1 MPILVTGTA
10 GFIGFWVAR
19 RLLAKGETVIGLDIV
34 NDYYDTRLKEARL
47 DILKKEA
54 GFTEVRMD
62 LADRKGLME
71 LLASQKPDRVINLA
85 AQAGVRYSVEN
96 PFAYV
101 DSNLVG
107 FVNLLEGCKQ
117 YGVGHLVYASTSSVY
132 GANTAMPFHEGQVTA
147 HQMSLYAATKK
158 ANEVMAHS
166 YAHLHG
172 LPCTG
177 LRFFTVYGPWGR
189 PDMALFKW
197 TKAILE
203 GRPIDVF
210 NNGEMSRDFTYID
223 DIAESIVRI
232 VDIPATI
239 DPHWDPAAPT
249 TGASGIAP
257 YRLYNIGRG
266 EPRALMDYLR
276 VIEDTLG
283 RKAEINFL
291 PMQMGDVAATWADT
305 SALERTTGYKPG
317 IDIDVGVRQFVEW
330 YQAYY
335 SNGR

>member
-10 GFIGFWVAR
+10 GFIGFHVAR
-19 RLLAKGETVIGLDIV
+19 RLLARGETVLGLDVV

-47 DILKKEA
+47 DILRQEA

-62 LADRKGLME
+62 LADRDGLMN
-71 LLASQKPDRVINLA
+71 LLQTHKPDRVINLA

-107 FVNLLEGCKQ
+107 FVNLLEGCKRH
-117 YGVGHLVYASTSSVY
+117 GVGHLVYASTSSVY
-132 GANTAMPFHEGQVTA
+132 GANAAMPFHEGQVTA

-203 GRPIDVF
+203 GRSIDVY
-210 NNGEMSRDFTYID
+210 NNGDMSRDFTYID
-223 DIAESIVRI
+223 DIVESIVRI
-232 VDIPATI
+232 VDIPATP
-239 DPHWDPAAPT
+239 DPSWRADDPA
-249 TGASGIAP
+249 TGTSGIAP
-257 YRLYNIGRG
+257 YRIYNIGRG
-266 EPRALMDYLR
+266 EPQALMEYLR
-276 VIEDTLG
+276 IIEDTLG

-305 SALERTTGYKPG
+305 SALEKATGYKPSVG
-317 IDIDVGVRQFVEW
+317 IDVGVRRFVEW
-330 YQAYY
+330 YRAYY
-335 SNGR
+335 GV

>member
-10 GFIGFWVAR
+10 GFIGFHTAR
-19 RLLAKGETVIGLDIV
+19 RLLARGEEVIGLDIV

-47 DILKKEA
+47 DILKRET

-62 LADRKGLME
+62 LADRDGVLGLFE
-71 LLASQKPDRVINLA
+71 THGFAKVINLA

-107 FVNLLEGCKQ
+107 FVNILEACKRS
-117 YGVGHLVYASTSSVY
+117 GTGHLVYASTSSVF
-132 GANTAMPFHEGQVTA
+132 GANAAMPFHEGQTTA

-166 YAHLHG
+166 YAHLFG

-197 TKAILE
+197 AKAILA
-203 GRPIDVF
+203 GQPIEVF
-210 NNGEMSRDFTYID
+210 NNGEMSRDFTYVD
-223 DIAESIVRI
+223 DIVESIVRI
-232 VDIPATI
+232 VDVPATP
-239 DPHWDPAAPT
+239 DAAWNADRPEVGT
-249 TGASGIAP
+249 SGIAP
-257 YRLYNIGRG
+257 YRIYNIGRG
-266 EPRALMDYLR
+266 EPQPLMDYLR
-276 VIEDTLG
+276 TLEDALG
-283 RKAEINFL
+283 RKADIQFK
-291 PMQMGDVAATWADT
+291 PMQPGDVAATWADT
-305 SALERTTGYKPG
+305 SALEKATGYKPQVS
-317 IDIDVGVRQFVEW
+317 IDVGVRRFVEW
-330 YQAYY
+330 YRDYY
-335 SNGR
+335 GV

>member
-10 GFIGFWVAR
+10 GFIGFHVAR
-19 RLLAKGETVIGLDIV
+19 RLLEAGETVVGLDVV

-47 DILKKEA
+47 AILRQHDA
-54 GFTEVRMD
+54 FTEERID
-62 LADRKGLME
+62 LADRDRLLDLME
-71 LLASQKPDRVINLA
+71 RHLFRRVINLA

-107 FVNLLEGCKQ
+107 FVNLLEGCRRT
-117 YGVGHLVYASTSSVY
+117 GVGHLVYASTSSVY
-132 GANTAMPFHEGQVTA
+132 GANGNMPFHEGQLTA

-166 YAHLHG
+166 YAHLYG

-197 TKAILE
+197 TRAILA
-203 GRPIDVF
+203 GQPIDVY
-210 NNGEMSRDFTYID
+210 NHGDMSRDFTYID
-223 DIAESIVRI
+223 DIVESIVRI
-232 VDIPATI
+232 ADIPAT
-239 DPHWDPAAPT
+239 PNPEWSAEAPE
-249 TGASGIAP
+249 TGTSGIAP

-266 EPRALMDYLR
+266 EPQPLMEFLHTL
-276 VIEDTLG
+276 EDVLG

-291 PMQMGDVAATWADT
+291 PMQPADVSATWADT
-305 SALERTTGYKPG
+305 TALARTTGYQPHIG
-317 IDIDVGVRQFVEW
+317 IDVGVREFVTWFREF
-330 YQAYY
+330 YEV
-335 SNGR
+335 